1 VVKGKPHL
9 KFNGLVAWEIAIDD
23 SKWKKKLN
31 TACKSDPTWRYR
43 ECIPT
48 DPSDFDIDR
57 HLIPFIP
64 SVTPLN
70 KRVKRD
76 PEELS
81 PEKVWK
87 PSCQSKRSERG
98 RQVHVSTKKFFQ
110 MKVDSCISEEVPC
123 PAAVW
128 LFRALHSACLSNC
141 GDYRMAMETS
151 LGWASVPD
159 ISRAIYYVLGI
170 DIPLPIEKCACKS
183 EYLRQCILH
192 CLSIANSFEDK

>member
-1 VVKGKPHL
+1 M
-9 KFNGLVAWEIAIDD
+9 AWALAIDD

-87 PSCQSKRSERG
+87 LSCQSKRSERG
-98 RQVHVSTKKFFQ
+98 DKLMYPPR
-110 MKVDSCISEEVPC
+110 
-123 PAAVW
+123 
-128 LFRALHSACLSNC
+128 
-141 GDYRMAMETS
+141 
-151 LGWASVPD
+151 
-159 ISRAIYYVLGI
+159 
-170 DIPLPIEKCACKS
+170 
-183 EYLRQCILH
+183 
-192 CLSIANSFEDK
+192 NSFR